1 MSKDVERIITE
12 RVIVDDL
19 IKGLSFS
26 DEEVVDAA
34 KMQPTLFLHASRLR
48 IQTMRNRV
56 AAEARLQAERAERA
70 GKFRMRGKE
79 AGERVTE
86 GQVQERLARIPEIIK
101 LTKEVTDAEEYEEWS
116 KLLLEAYR
124 MRRDAL
130 KVVADMLGA
139 EVYVSRMQSGQST
152 QMANIRQKLEKKY
165 PKRKRE
171 V

>member
-139 EVYVSRMQSGQST
+139 EVYVSRMQSGQRSPPSAT
-152 QMANIRQKLEKKY
+152 TRSCERSQRTPQ
-165 PKRKRE
+165 
-171 V
+171 

>member
-1 MSKDVERIITE
+1 MSKDVERIIT
-12 RVIVDDL
+12 RPVIVDDL
-19 IKGLSFS
+19 VNGLSFS

-34 KMQPTLFLHASRLR
+34 KSQPTLFLHASRLR

-56 AAEARLQAERAERA
+56 TAEAKLKAAEADRA
-70 GKFRMRGKE
+70 GKFRLRGKE
-79 AGERVTE
+79 AGERITE
-86 GQVQERLARIPEIIK
+86 GQVKERLARIPEIIA
-101 LTKEVTDAEEYEEWS
+101 LTKAVTDAEEYEEWS

-139 EVYVSRMQSGQST
+139 EVYVSRMQSGQVTEMSK
-152 QMANIRQKLEKKY
+152 IRKKLEDKY

-171 V
+171 G